1 MPSEHPQP
9 AQPHPRVPVCGIG
22 ASAGGIEALQQFFT
36 SVRVDLGLAYVVVV
50 HLAPDHKSE
59 LPAIIARWTTMPVVQ
74 VADHETVK
82 LEPNQVYVIAPD
94 RKLEITDSSVG
105 ASKFEQPRGQRAVID
120 LFFRSLAQIHGDGFA
135 VILSGTGSDGAL
147 GAKAVKGSGG
157 LVLVQDPDEA
167 AHGDMPGAVIATGLA
182 DVVLPVRELTARLAE
197 LARDRERI
205 TPLVRAAEAVE
216 QMPDGE
222 AKALKGVLELLR
234 KRTGHD
240 FANYKRATV
249 VRRLSRRMQLT
260 KQLTVDDYRQY
271 LKSHP
276 TETDALFND
285 LLISVTTFFRDA
297 ETWAALQEQV
307 IGPLVDQVHGEEQIR
322 VWVPGC
328 ATGEE
333 AYTLAILF
341 QEEFERRG
349 VRPNLIIFASD
360 VDEAALTT
368 ARDGVYP
375 RTIGADVSEL
385 RLARYFRVEDDHYRV
400 VPELRDCVVFAAHS
414 LLRDPPFSRLH
425 LVSCRNLLIY
435 LDRELQEQVMAIFRY
450 ACRDQAYLVLG
461 ASEVAA
467 EELFQPVDKKHCIYT
482 ARARPD
488 GARPPLPE
496 ILAVPGDRALRTARE
511 ARFLAKTTPAE
522 IHLAALEAVAPPSVV
537 VDERWNVLHLSPS
550 ASRFFQQ
557 SGGPPARRVTE
568 LVRPEL
574 RDELHLL
581 LHRVSEVPGPHVSP
595 FVPVAFDGAMH
606 RVALVGEQRVT
617 VEGGR
622 RDALITL
629 LDLGEV
635 TPETPASD
643 QPPPGDVVRS
653 LREELR
659 QAERR
664 IDSVR
669 EDHFLTTEDL
679 RAANEE
685 LQSLNE
691 EYRSTT
697 EELETSKEE
706 LQSINEEL
714 QTVNHELKTK
724 LEEISRAH
732 NDLENL
738 MAATDVATLFLTREL
753 KIKKF
758 TPQLGDLFNIKS
770 RDYDRPIGDLTHTL
784 DYRTLEVDAHAV
796 LATLTPIER
805 TAVSDVGRAYI
816 VRLSPYRTASG
827 RENDGVVVT
836 FIDVTAIKKVERALR
851 ASEQQLASELNI
863 MRGLHLMTMAVATA
877 STLSDALSNVLTSA
891 ISLLG
896 ADCGRVQ
903 LFDRDARHLRATMQQ
918 GFERSQL
925 EHVEQIDARDTSPC
939 AIALRTR
946 SAHEVSDVLHDP
958 SFASMWDL
966 VARAGYRAVQCT
978 PLCSREGDL
987 VGMVSVYFREPHEFS
1002 EREKQLADL
1011 VGQQAADLVVRNA
1024 QQDELAK
1031 LNDELRE
1038 RTEALETSQEELLNQ
1053 DSHREE
1059 FLASLGHELRNPMS
1073 AILSSLS
1080 LLRTA
1085 NRPDER
1091 SSKALAVLRRQTAH
1105 MTRLIDDLLDITR
1118 VKHGKIRLARQ
1129 TLDLNEWLPPV
1140 LEGARAQIE
1149 VKGLTLE
1156 SDIPA
1161 EPILVNADPERL
1173 AQVLENLL
1181 RNAMTNT
1188 KTGSVRLS
1196 VQADGHE
1203 ARIGVRD
1210 TGVGIDPKDAEG
1222 LFSPYRQGKEST
1234 GGGLGLGLAVAKALV
1249 EAHGGTIAVRS
1260 EGRGAGS
1267 EFSFSIPLSSST
1279 PVSNADEARPSL
1291 PSHRIVVVDDQP
1303 DVADSL
1309 AAQLEELG
1317 QNVQVAYSAEEALE
1331 KVRRDNPEMA
1341 FIDLSMPE
1349 TTGVEL
1355 ARQLRTDFP
1364 SERLR
1369 LVAMTGHG
1377 TAYLG
1382 ARTTSFDHSLLKP
1395 ITIEKLIEALGALS
1409 PNGEDE

>member
-1 MPSEHPQP
+1 
-9 AQPHPRVPVCGIG
+9 VCGIG

-36 SVRVDLGLAYVVVV
+36 SVRDDLGLAYVVVV

-74 VADHETVK
+74 VADHETAK
-82 LEPNQVYVIAPD
+82 LSPNHVYVIAPD

-105 ASKFEQPRGQRAVID
+105 ASKFEQPRGHRAVID

-135 VILSGTGSDGAL
+135 VILSGTGSDGAM

-167 AHGDMPGAVIATGLA
+167 AHGDMPGAVIATGIA

-205 TPLVRAAEAVE
+205 HPLVRAAENVD
-216 QMPDGE
+216 QVSDGE
-222 AKALKGVLELLR
+222 EKALKDVLELLR

-240 FANYKRATV
+240 FAKYKRTTV

-260 KQLTVDDYRQY
+260 QQLSIQDYWRF
-271 LKSHP
+271 LRTHP
-276 TETDALFND
+276 KETDALFND

-307 IGPLVDQVHGEEQIR
+307 IGPLVDQMQGEEQIR

-333 AYTLAILF
+333 AYTVAILF

-349 VRPNLIIFASD
+349 LRPNLIIFASD
-360 VDEAALTT
+360 VDEAALST

-375 RTIGADVSEL
+375 RAIGADVSEL

-425 LVSCRNLLIY
+425 LISCRNLLIY
-435 LDRELQEQVMAIFRY
+435 LDRELQEQVMTIFRY
-450 ACRDQAYLVLG
+450 ACRDKAYLLLG
-461 ASEVAA
+461 ASESAA
-467 EELFQPVDKKHCIYT
+467 DELFQSVDKKHCIYAT
-482 ARARPD
+482 RARAD
-488 GARPPLPE
+488 GSRPPLPE
-496 ILAVPGDRALRTARE
+496 ILAAPGDRALRSARE

-537 VDERWNVLHLSPS
+537 IDERWNVLHLSPS

-574 RDELHLL
+574 RDELHVLV
-581 LHRVSEVPGPHVSP
+581 HRAFESPGPHVSP
-595 FVPVAFDGAMH
+595 FVSVAFDGEMH
-606 RVALVGEQRVT
+606 RVALVAEQRVAT
-617 VEGGR
+617 ESGR

-629 LDLGEV
+629 LDLGEFRR
-635 TPETPASD
+635 ETPASD
-643 QPPPGDVVRS
+643 QEPTGEVVRN

-714 QTVNHELKTK
+714 QTLNHELKTK

-732 NDLENL
+732 SDLENL
-738 MAATDVATLFLTREL
+738 MAATDVATLFLSPEL
-753 KIKKF
+753 RIKKF
-758 TPQLGDLFNIKS
+758 TPQLSDLFNIKT

-784 DYRTLEVDAHAV
+784 DYNTLEEDAHAV
-796 LATLTPIER
+796 LETQTTIER
-805 TAVSDVGRAYI
+805 AAMSEVGRAYI
-816 VRLSPYRTASG
+816 VRLSPYRTGSAG
-827 RENDGVVVT
+827 DNDGVVVT

-851 ASEQQLASELNI
+851 ASEGQLAAELNI

-877 STLSDALSNVLTSA
+877 STVGDALSNVLTSA

-903 LFDRDARHLRATMQQ
+903 LFDRASRRLSATMQQ

-925 EHVEQIDARDTSPC
+925 EHVEQIDARETSPC

-946 SAHEVSDVLHDP
+946 STKEVSDVLHDP
-958 SFASMWDL
+958 DFASMWDL

-1024 QQDELAK
+1024 QQDELTK

-1038 RTEALETSQEELLNQ
+1038 RTEALEASQEELINQ

-1085 NRPDER
+1085 NGPDER
-1091 SSKALAVLRRQTAH
+1091 SGKALAVLRRQTAH
-1105 MTRLIDDLLDITR
+1105 MTKLIDDLLDITR
-1118 VKHGKIRLARQ
+1118 VRHGKIRLARQ
-1129 TLDLNEWLPPV
+1129 PLELNQWLPPV
-1140 LEGARAQIE
+1140 LEGARAQVE
-1149 VKGLTLE
+1149 AKGLALDT
-1156 SDIPA
+1156 DIPD
-1161 EPILVNADPERL
+1161 EPIRVNADPERL

-1181 RNAMTNT
+1181 RNAVTNT
-1188 KTGSVRLS
+1188 KAGSVRVA
-1196 VQADGHE
+1196 VQADGRE
-1203 ARIGVRD
+1203 ARIAVRD

-1222 LFSPYRQGKEST
+1222 LFTAYRQGKESS
-1234 GGGLGLGLAVAKALV
+1234 GAGGLGLGLAVAKALV
-1249 EAHGGTIAVRS
+1249 EAHGGRIAVHS

-1279 PVSNADEARPSL
+1279 PAATSEEERPNL

-1317 QNVQVAYSAEEALE
+1317 QKVQVAYSAEEGLE
-1331 KVRRDNPEMA
+1331 QVRRNNPQLA

-1355 ARQLRTDFP
+1355 ARRLRTE
-1364 SERLR
+1364 SSAERLM

-1377 TAYLG
+1377 TAYLA
-1382 ARTTSFDHSLLKP
+1382 ARTKSFDRSLLKP
-1395 ITIEKLIEALGALS
+1395 ITTENLIEVLAALS
-1409 PNGEDE
+1409 PNGDDN